1 MIYIPGSQEPFEPF
15 ERSRHGIVQLVR
27 LLSITADLQET
38 FGGLL
43 PAHAFG
49 AAPFAVWKE
58 KSTAPSAVSEIGG
71 LHSAIRILGCTIWQP
86 NRNRTGLGHELQGY

>member
-1 MIYIPGSQEPFEPF
+1 
-15 ERSRHGIVQLVR
+15 
-27 LLSITADLQET
+27 
-38 FGGLL
+38 
-43 PAHAFG
+43 
-49 AAPFAVWKE
+49 VWKE